1 MPCETKM
8 WSQYW
13 YPIQK
18 LGPAQYANLDAVVS
32 LLVQGNQARAGV
44 AVARA
49 FPQARI
55 ALLAE
60 GKSVDELCITGL
72 NLEQY
77 RHATRGA
84 DAYWREALR
93 RDAGDA
99 RCNNAL
105 SQKAAARRL
114 LASVLAREPNHVL
127 AADLADEQYA

>member
-1 MPCETKM
+1 MPGKTKT

-32 LLVQGNQARAGV
+32 LLVQGNQARPGV

-72 NLEQY
+72 HLEQY
-77 RHATRGA
+77 RHATRG
-84 DAYWREALR
+84 
-93 RDAGDA
+93 A

-114 LASVLAREPNHVL
+114 LASVLVREPNHVL